1 MKKYLMMAAVV
12 GVMSFSLMG
21 CGSTNTVDDG
31 SAVEEET
38 VVDDSADEDAEEDA
52 DEDADA
58 AADEDADVEA
68 DEDADAA
75 DAE

>member
-1 MKKYLMMAAVV
+1 MMAAVV

-52 DEDADA
+52 DAVADEDADA